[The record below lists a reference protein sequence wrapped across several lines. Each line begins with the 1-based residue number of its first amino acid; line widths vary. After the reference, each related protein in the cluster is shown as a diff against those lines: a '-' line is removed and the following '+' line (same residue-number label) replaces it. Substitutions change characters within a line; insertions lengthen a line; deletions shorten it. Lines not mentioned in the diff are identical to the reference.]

1 MNMHKNNRVETGD
14 CLQLFLLR
22 CFVAFLRYW
31 PLKCVCG
38 FGRCLGGVLHYLLAS
53 RRKVVRRNLE
63 ITKTALQSTG
73 RQDILGSHQSLAS
86 NAAEALAA
94 PVEQLSL
101 EVFKRSFM
109 HFLVGFRLNQVC
121 FQITKSHVKVRG
133 LECMIQALQAKRGA
147 ILLLGHMGPWE
158 VLSQLPLYFKESG
171 ITAPFAAMYRPLNNA
186 AVDLYVRKLREQF
199 GMQLFS
205 REDGFHK
212 PMGFLRAGGILGVL
226 ADQKMRE
233 GTPASFFGI
242 EVPTN
247 PLPGLM
253 HRRTGAPMLVLSFK
267 LVGPQQWELSFKPVK
282 LPEGSAVKERSQ
294 MARAANMAL
303 EAAFLQS
310 PLDVFWLHKRF

>member
-1 MNMHKNNRVETGD
+1 MQKNNKVVIGD

-22 CFVAFLRYW
+22 CVVVFLRCW
-31 PLKCVCG
+31 PLKCVCA
-38 FGRCLGGVLHYLLAS
+38 FGRCLGGGLHYLLAA
-53 RRKVVRRNLE
+53 RRKIVRRNLE
-63 ITKTALQSTG
+63 IVKAALKSSGKEGTFG
-73 RQDILGSHQSLAS
+73 PHQPLATDAS
-86 NAAEALAA
+86 AALAA
-94 PVEQLSL
+94 PVEQLSP

-109 HFLVGFRLNQVC
+109 HLLLGFRLNQAC
-121 FQITKSHVKVRG
+121 FQKTKAHVKVQG
-133 LECMIQALQAKRGA
+133 LEYLIQALQSKRGA

-158 VLSQLPLYFKESG
+158 VLSQLPLYFKEAG
-171 ITAPFAAMYRPLNNA
+171 ITAPFASMYRPLNNA

-212 PMGFLRAGGILGVL
+212 PMAFLRSGGILAVL

-233 GTPASFFGI
+233 GTPAAFFGV

-253 HRRTGAPMLVLSFK
+253 HRRTGAPILVLTFK
-267 LVGPQQWELSFKPVK
+267 LVGPQQWELSFNPVK
-282 LPEGSAVKERSQ
+282 LPEGSAIKDRSQ
-294 MARAANMAL
+294 MALAANQAL
-303 EAAFLQS
+303 EAAFLES

>member
-1 MNMHKNNRVETGD
+1 M
-14 CLQLFLLR
+14 QLFLLR
-22 CFVAFLRYW
+22 CFIAFLRCW
-31 PLKCVCG
+31 PLTCVCV
-38 FGRCLGGVLHYLLAS
+38 FGRCLGGGLHYLLAA
-53 RRKVVRRNLE
+53 RRKIVRRNLD
-63 ITKTALQSTG
+63 IIQTALQSTG
-73 RQDILGSHQSLAS
+73 RQDILDSHHP
-86 NAAEALAA
+86 LAA

-109 HFLVGFRLNQVC
+109 HLLVGFRLNQVC
-121 FQITKSHVKVRG
+121 FQTTKAHVKVVG
-133 LECMIQALQAKRGA
+133 MEYLIQALQAKRGA

-158 VLSQLPLYFKESG
+158 LLSQLPLYFKEAG

-282 LPEGSAVKERSQ
+282 LPEGSAKKDRSQ